1 MTFERTSG
9 SAACPVSTLICSGEG
24 TRRRIVGVGE
34 SLTELTERMADRVNG
49 WVRKCM
55 GA

>member
-1 MTFERTSG
+1 MTFERISG
-9 SAACPVSTLICSGEG
+9 SAACPASTLICSGEG
-24 TRRRIVGVGE
+24 MRRRIVGVGE
-34 SLTELTERMADRVNG
+34 SLIERMADRVNG

>member
-1 MTFERTSG
+1 MSFERTSG
-9 SAACPVSTLICSGEG
+9 SAASPVNILICSGEG
-24 TRRRIVGVGE
+24 MRRRIVGVGV
-34 SLTELTERMADRVNG
+34 SLIERMADRVNG